1 MKPTHLASLVGV
13 LLACAALAPAAAHHS
28 FAAVFDGNKTV
39 TLDGTIKEF
48 KFVNPHALATIDVT
62 DDKGTVQQWT
72 VEFDGRLNL
81 TNFGW
86 TDATIRPGEHV
97 KISGNP
103 ERTGAP
109 RIFFSKLVRADGT
122 EVVRGGDRLNA
133 IEEDRRLRA
142 AQRAASTPAK

>member
-1 MKPTHLASLVGV
+1 MKVSALVLV
-13 LLACAALAPAAAHHS
+13 AAALGIATLAPAFAHHS
-28 FAAVFDGNKTV
+28 FAAQYDGSKTV
-39 TLDGTIKEF
+39 TLEATIKEF
-48 KFVNPHALATIDVT
+48 KFVNPHALATIDVA
-62 DDKGTVQQWT
+62 DDKGAVQQWT

-86 TDATIRPGEHV
+86 TDATIRAGEHV

-103 ERTGAP
+103 ERTGGP

-122 EVVRGGDRLNA
+122 QLVRGGDRLNA

-142 AQRAASTPAK
+142 AQRAAPPAAK

>member
-1 MKPTHLASLVGV
+1 MKLKRLVSIVGAV
-13 LLACAALAPAAAHHS
+13 LSAAALAPAVAHHS
-28 FAAVFDGNKTV
+28 FAAVFDGSKTV

-62 DDKGTVQQWT
+62 DDKGAVQQWT

-86 TDATIRPGEHV
+86 TDATIRAGEHV

-103 ERTGAP
+103 ERTGGP
-109 RIFFSKLVRADGT
+109 RIFFSKIVRADGT
-122 EVVRGGDRLNA
+122 ELVRGGDRLNA

-142 AQRAASTPAK
+142 AQRAAPTPAK

>member
-1 MKPTHLASLVGV
+1 MKLSGFVLVASALGV
-13 LLACAALAPAAAHHS
+13 ATLAPAFAHHS
-28 FAAVFDGNKTV
+28 FAAQFDGSKSV
-39 TLDGTIKEF
+39 TLDGTVKEF
-48 KFVNPHALATIDVT
+48 RFVNPHALAAIDVT
-62 DDKGTVQQWT
+62 DDKGAVQQWT

-81 TNFGW
+81 TNHGW

-103 ERTGAP
+103 ERTGAT

-122 EVVRGGDRLNA
+122 EVVRGADRLNA

-142 AQRAASTPAK
+142 AQRAATAPAK

>member
-1 MKPTHLASLVGV
+1 MKPKSLVSFAVAV
-13 LLACAALAPAAAHHS
+13 LTVVALAPAIAHHS
-28 FAAVFDGNKTV
+28 FAAVYDGSKSV
-39 TLDGTIKEF
+39 ALEGTIRDF

-62 DDKGTVQQWT
+62 DDKGVVQQWT

-97 KISGNP
+97 KIFGNP
-103 ERTGAP
+103 ERTGAA
-109 RIFFSKLVRADGT
+109 RIFFSKVVRPDGT
-122 EVVRGGDRLNA
+122 ELVRGGDRLNE

-142 AQRAASTPAK
+142 LQRATQTPAK